1 MKMNTTGRTS
11 FLPRRLAARL
21 SGSQAAASW
30 SRPVVQIA
38 TAGVALGIALI
49 IAASAIVH
57 GFQSEVRDLVV
68 GFGSDIQI
76 LSRDLQHQHVI
87 LNREVEQRVVSMDE
101 VKSIHPFFTMPGLVQ
116 SAETLEG
123 VVVKG
128 IGPDTYQDMLEQSMK
143 FGRVPTL
150 TSSDSLVLSQELLS
164 QLDLELGN
172 RVTVYLIGGPTGMRP
187 KTLTVGGVYETGLLE
202 YDASFVFIP
211 QGIIQQMA
219 GWGLEAQV
227 RITPDSEAEALIFG
241 ASNPVHF
248 EWTGVNA
255 VAERVPLSWHGSGPH
270 DLKDVMGFQSVEL
283 VVAPRLAD
291 QALVAD
297 TVWLR
302 PSGVGWEAFPAGGAW
317 RYHASGYEVFLND
330 HSNLGVSD
338 EAIYA
343 VLPLGWGTETV
354 LEQAPEMFTW
364 LGMLDLNV
372 EIIIGLMVLISVI
385 NMTSAL
391 LIIILERRSMVGMLK
406 ALGMTDGQ
414 VLRMFFW
421 QAVRIIGRGFLIG
434 NLIGFAL
441 VVLQQET
448 GLIQL
453 DPKAYYVDVVPI
465 RIDVA
470 YIFGIELLAFVI
482 CAASMFLPA
491 WASVRILPAT
501 ALKLKN

>member
-1 MKMNTTGRTS
+1 MKNKTTGRTS

-21 SGSQAAASW
+21 SGSKAVASW

-76 LSRDLQHQHVI
+76 LSRDIQSQHLI
-87 LNREVEQRVVSMDE
+87 LNSEVEHRVASMDE
-101 VKSIHPFFTMPGLVQ
+101 VKSIHPFYTLPGLVQ
-116 SAETLEG
+116 SSETLEG
-123 VVVKG
+123 VLVKG
-128 IGPDTYQDMLEQSMK
+128 VGPDTYQDMLRHSIK
-143 FGRVPTL
+143 SGRLPTL
-150 TSSDSLVLSQELLS
+150 TTSDSLVLSLELLN
-164 QLDLELGN
+164 QLDIELGD

-187 KTLTVGGVYETGLLE
+187 KSLTVGGVYETGLLE
-202 YDASFVFIP
+202 YDESFVFIP

-227 RITPDSEAEALIFG
+227 KITPDLHAEALVFG
-241 ASNPVHF
+241 ASNPVRF
-248 EWTGVNA
+248 DWTAVNSA
-255 VAERVPLSWHGSGPH
+255 AEQVPLPWRGSGPH
-270 DLKDVMGFQSVEL
+270 DLNDVVGFESLEL
-283 VVAPRLAD
+283 VVSPRSVD
-291 QALVAD
+291 HSFTAD
-297 TVWLR
+297 TVWIR
-302 PSGVGWEAFPAGGAW
+302 RGDAGWEAFPAGGAW

-330 HSNLGVSD
+330 DSD
-338 EAIYA
+338 LNAADESIYA

-391 LIIILERRSMVGMLK
+391 LIIILERRAMVGMLK

-441 VVLQQET
+441 VIVQQET

-470 YIFGIELLAFVI
+470 YIIGIELLAFVI

-491 WASVRILPAT
+491 WASMRILPAA